1 METRTAAT
9 RNGSPSTGHPPAWAT
24 GFNTSFGPKE
34 RLANSEDSV
43 ARLMAEQ
50 RGRLQL
56 VFLTRL
62 SGVRSTLLLPVTFL
76 LGAELESAANFG
88 VFARPMRRTRLSRQ
102 RLTRS
107 RQSTWAAALSM
118 AAQLIRAASPGKPFY
133 RLTVPAP
140 PLTIT
145 ST

>member
-50 RGRLQL
+50 RGRLRL

-62 SGVRSTLLLPVTFL
+62 SGVRLTWLAMGIFL
-76 LGAELESAANFG
+76 SAAGIPVAASGAFG
-88 VFARPMRRTRLSRQ
+88 RATRRTRPSHP

-107 RQSTWAAALSM
+107 RQSTWAAASFT
-118 AAQLIRAASPGKPFY
+118 AAR
-133 RLTVPAP
+133 
-140 PLTIT
+140 
-145 ST
+145 